1 MGLIGSSPK
10 AVLSEFCLYPSMN
23 FPPFADIE
31 RCVSFFKAGSK
42 TPRLVL
48 CRHRILNQRSRNQH
62 HYPRAVATTGRG
74 VHDDLRRVE
83 VVVPHLIG
91 VFLQVV
97 AAHKVILHIGGCHV
111 HRRPSL
117 AILRTIEDAF
127 RAAVCKTCRFPTLTL
142 PSAK

>member
-1 MGLIGSSPK
+1 MSFETGSYYSPP
-10 AVLSEFCLYPSMN
+10 LFSYFTRM
-23 FPPFADIE
+23 
-31 RCVSFFKAGSK
+31 
-42 TPRLVL
+42 
-48 CRHRILNQRSRNQH
+48 RHRAAKNQH
-62 HYPRAVATTGRG
+62 HYLCAAAPTRSG